1 MAYAKYEQF
10 ILEIVEGLTEQRI
23 GNFDREQNTDDA
35 YTFEEFEEEYKE
47 FMNDNFGDV
56 SVGDR
61 DYAYLTKLREDPYGP
76 QDIWSGVCE
85 DLENHYKEQDKRE
98 CQWGGCD
105 DEAVCC
111 KTYGLEYCAEHI
123 CESQGGDWCDD
134 ETCEACNEARR
145 LLRIMLEEDEKNNG
159 VHGWAVAT

>member
-85 DLENHYKEQDKRE
+85 DLENHYEEQDKHE

-105 DEAVCC
+105 KEAVYCEEFG
-111 KTYGLEYCAEHI
+111 TEYCSEHI
-123 CESQGGDWCDD
+123 CESQGGAWCNI
-134 ETCEACNEARR
+134 EKCASCNEARR
-145 LLRIMLEEDEKNNG
+145 LDAIEEAEMEKIYG
-159 VHGWAVAT
+159 VYVPSC